1 MIKLEEY
8 SSTYRVEFNENKYIA
23 LIFIEEGDTS
33 LTIEEQNFLLDL
45 SNKIG
50 SIISKV
56 RLDSLYEELI

>member
-8 SSTYRVEFNENKYIA
+8 SSAYRIEFNENKYIA
-23 LIFIEEGDTS
+23 LIFIEEGDTP

-50 SIISKV
+50 SIVSKV